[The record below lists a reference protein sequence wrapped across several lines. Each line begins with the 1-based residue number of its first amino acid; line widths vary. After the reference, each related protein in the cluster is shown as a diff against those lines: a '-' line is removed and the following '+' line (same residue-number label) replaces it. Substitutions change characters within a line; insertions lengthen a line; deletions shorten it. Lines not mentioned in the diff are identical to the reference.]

1 MSSSPLDS
9 PPAPRPSRP
18 PRIARIARSTP
29 GVRPARLARFAIL
42 AGVAPA
48 LLVPLLLERRGWLS
62 STRAL
67 RAAAASNC
75 AARPALR
82 HVAAP
87 LLPYGGLM
95 VHEGTQGVPV
105 ETRAI
110 ALFVMGI
117 PLFCAG
123 CGLARWHG
131 ERAAA
136 PRGEPA

>member
-62 STRAL
+62 STRAV
-67 RAAAASNC
+67 ASNC

-87 LLPYGGLM
+87 LLPYGVLM
-95 VHEGTQGVPV
+95 VHEATQGVPV

-110 ALFVMGI
+110 ALFATGI